1 MTVTAPDATT
11 WWDPA
16 ATTAAA
22 LDQLRLG
29 GSDVDAAR
37 VADLVEPAGQR
48 INNYLDRVDPVQSP
62 APGPLVYAVAQVV
75 VELYRNKDAPT
86 TSADGFM
93 MPAWR
98 PGAIDPLAG
107 VRTLIDPYRQRRG
120 IG

>member
-37 VADLVEPAGQR
+37 VADLVEPAGQMV
-48 INNYLDRVDPVQSP
+48 NAYLDRLDPVLSP
-62 APGPLVYAVAQVV
+62 APGPLTYAIAQVV

-93 MPAWR
+93 VTSWR
-98 PGAIDPLAG
+98 PGALDPLSG
-107 VRTLIDPYRQRRG
+107 VRRMIDPYRQRRG